1 VIVCDTNVLV
11 SAFAFPGGLPERIFR
26 GVLTGRFQHAT
37 SPDILTELSRVL
49 RCKLA
54 LAPERAAAVHD
65 LLVRRS
71 KLVYPS
77 RRLRIVREDDAD
89 NRILECA
96 DEAKADFVVTGDRH
110 HLLPLG
116 RHGRTVI
123 ISPRDFADAVGLV

>member
-26 GVLTGRFQHAT
+26 AILSRRLKHAT

-49 RCKLA
+49 GPKLG
-54 LAPERAAAVHD
+54 LAAERVTAVHG
-65 LLVRRS
+65 LVVRS
-71 KLVYPS
+71 SQIVYPS
-77 RRLRIVREDDAD
+77 RRLRIVHEDDAD

-96 DEAKADFVVTGDRH
+96 EEAKADFVVTGDRK

-116 RHGRTVI
+116 RYGCTAIV
-123 ISPRDFADAVGLV
+123 SPRDFAFAVGLV